1 LTIRRLDLI
10 DTITGGNKWYKLR
23 YNLERF
29 RSGNYSEL
37 VTFGGAYSNH
47 IAAVARAC
55 KLAKIPCTGIIRGE
69 RAYAENTTLSRAQQD
84 GMQLKFVS
92 RTDYGHKNNLEYIMA
107 LFPGLRSGYF
117 VPEGGSNEEG
127 VRGCMEILTETD
139 SQFSHI
145 AVACGTGATAS
156 GLIMTLKSHQQLVGF
171 SVLRDQHDLERTIA
185 RILHSFDFGDKKVSW
200 HIEHDFHFG
209 GYAKSTP
216 ELIRFTENFTA
227 RHGIPVEPVYTG
239 KLFFGI
245 DQLINSGFFPP
256 GSNILAIHSGGL
268 QYLLPG

>member
-1 LTIRRLDLI
+1 MFLSVNPSRVTDSTPLVFNNEISLTIRRLDLI

-55 KLAKIPCTGIIRGE
+55 KLAKIPCTGIIRSE

-117 VPEGGSNEEG
+117 VPEGGRCRSAG
-127 VRGCMEILTETD
+127 GRAVGRGCFRGS
-139 SQFSHI
+139 SQR
-145 AVACGTGATAS
+145 VV
-156 GLIMTLKSHQQLVGF
+156 GL
-171 SVLRDQHDLERTIA
+171 
-185 RILHSFDFGDKKVSW
+185 
-200 HIEHDFHFG
+200 
-209 GYAKSTP
+209 
-216 ELIRFTENFTA
+216 
-227 RHGIPVEPVYTG
+227 
-239 KLFFGI
+239 
-245 DQLINSGFFPP
+245 
-256 GSNILAIHSGGL
+256 
-268 QYLLPG
+268 